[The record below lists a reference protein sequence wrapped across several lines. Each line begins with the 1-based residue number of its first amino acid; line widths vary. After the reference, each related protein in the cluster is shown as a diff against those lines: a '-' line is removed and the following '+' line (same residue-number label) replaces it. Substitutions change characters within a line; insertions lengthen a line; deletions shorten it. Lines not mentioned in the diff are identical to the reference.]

1 MKVLVTGYSGF
12 LGSYLCKNLS
22 KKFDIIKVNLRD
34 IPEENS
40 SSFSTFLDKFI
51 DADVIVNCAANLKP
65 KTRKDIFINQNFP
78 KILLD
83 YLKKKEKNFFFI
95 HISSINVLIDDRK
108 DFYTITKKN
117 AEKNLENQNIVIVR
131 LPLIYDKINDIIQA
145 TGNFK
150 QIDRYLNLSFLPI
163 YPMIFPGHIHYP
175 VEINKITNFIE
186 EIITK
191 GNTGRSIYNIAG
203 KNKKSLWDLF
213 QEMASYKNKRVL
225 KINFKIINK
234 IIPNIIKNFLIKNS
248 SVLQQTIVIDHTEYK
263 EKKEYL

>member
-22 KKFDIIKVNLRD
+22 KKFEIIKVNLRD

-40 SSFSTFLDKFI
+40 SFFNTFLDKFI
-51 DADVIVNCAANLKP
+51 DVDVIINCAANLKP
-65 KTRKDIFINQNFP
+65 KTKKDIFINQDFP

-83 YLKKKEKNFFFI
+83 YFKKKEKNIFFI
-95 HISSINVLIDDRK
+95 HISSINVLINDRK
-108 DFYTITKKN
+108 DFYTVTKKK
-117 AEKNLENQNIVIVR
+117 AEENLENQNIVIIR

-150 QIDRYLNLSFLPI
+150 QIDSYLNLSFLPV

-175 VEINKITNFIE
+175 VEINKIANFIE
-186 EIITK
+186 KIITNGK
-191 GNTGRSIYNIAG
+191 TRRSIYNIAG

-213 QEMASYKNKRVL
+213 QEMASYKNKKVL
-225 KINFKIINK
+225 KIDFKTFNK
-234 IIPNIIKNFLIKNS
+234 IIPNVIKNFLIKNS
-248 SVLQQTIVIDHTEYK
+248 SVLQQIIVIDHTEYK
-263 EKKEYL
+263 EKKEFL

>member
-1 MKVLVTGYSGF
+1 
-12 LGSYLCKNLS
+12 
-22 KKFDIIKVNLRD
+22 
-34 IPEENS
+34 
-40 SSFSTFLDKFI
+40 
-51 DADVIVNCAANLKP
+51 
-65 KTRKDIFINQNFP
+65 
-78 KILLD
+78 
-83 YLKKKEKNFFFI
+83 
-95 HISSINVLIDDRK
+95 
-108 DFYTITKKN
+108 
-117 AEKNLENQNIVIVR
+117 
-131 LPLIYDKINDIIQA
+131 
-145 TGNFK
+145 
-150 QIDRYLNLSFLPI
+150 
-163 YPMIFPGHIHYP
+163 MIFPGHIHYP

>member
-1 MKVLVTGYSGF
+1 MKVLITGYSGF

-34 IPEENS
+34 IPEEHS
-40 SSFSTFLDKFI
+40 SSFNTFLDKFI
-51 DADVIVNCAANLKP
+51 DVDVIVNCAANLKP

-83 YLKKKEKNFFFI
+83 YLKKKEKNILFI
-95 HISSINVLIDDRK
+95 HISSINVLINDRK
-108 DFYTITKKN
+108 DFYTITKKE
-117 AEKNLENQNIVIVR
+117 AEKNLENQNIVIIR
-131 LPLIYDKINDIIQA
+131 LPLIYDKINDIIQPS
-145 TGNFK
+145 GNFK
-150 QIDRYLNLSFLPI
+150 QIDSYLNLSFLPV

-175 VEINKITNFIE
+175 VEINKISNFIE
-186 EIITK
+186 KIITDGEK
-191 GNTGRSIYNIAG
+191 GRSIYNIAG
-203 KNKKSLWDLF
+203 KDKKSLWDLF